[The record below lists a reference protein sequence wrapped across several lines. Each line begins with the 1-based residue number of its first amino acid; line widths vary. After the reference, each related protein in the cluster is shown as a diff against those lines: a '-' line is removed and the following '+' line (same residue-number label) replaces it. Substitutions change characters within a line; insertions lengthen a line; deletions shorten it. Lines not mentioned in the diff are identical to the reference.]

1 MLTLSSKGFH
11 ERALHELREI
21 RNEVIALATDRD
33 IYWKVQHEV
42 IHRNPRLAASRSAF
56 FDMLNDA
63 YAHSAAMRV
72 RRLVDKNS
80 RTISLRVLLEQLRNY
95 PDLLDG
101 RITEAELTADV
112 AELDRAT
119 VGVKNYVDQFIAHN
133 DRSPVA
139 EVPIHRELN
148 AATELLIR
156 LLRKYYGR
164 PCRLR
169 YRRGDPLY

>member
-1 MLTLSSKGFH
+1 
-11 ERALHELREI
+11 
-21 RNEVIALATDRD
+21 
-33 IYWKVQHEV
+33 
-42 IHRNPRLAASRSAF
+42 
-56 FDMLNDA
+56 
-63 YAHSAAMRV
+63 
-72 RRLVDKNS
+72 
-80 RTISLRVLLEQLRNY
+80 LRNY